1 MVIAQC
7 VECDEN
13 IELGSQVRVGAKLTC
28 HNCGAHLEVVSLDP
42 AEVDWAYDDDE
53 DDDDWDFEED
63 DLSDDKLDLEDL
75 EELDDFDDDDDDD
88 DDDLDDG
95 R

>member
-1 MVIAQC
+1 MMIAQC

-28 HNCGAHLEVVSLDP
+28 HHCGARLEVVGLDP
-42 AEVDWAYDDDE
+42 VEVDWAYDDE
-53 DDDDWDFEED
+53 DDDDWDLEED
-63 DLSDDKLDLEDL
+63 DLGDDDLDFADDLDDL
-75 EELDDFDDDDDDD
+75 EELDDFADV